1 MLNNLQCG
9 QIYTKIYK
17 FYKLYDG
24 LIWLKNSNKLYN
36 NVEIVERFD
45 KDYNIADIIIESNF
59 IPTIPPGDVVP
70 IVEKQ
75 FQQ

>member
-1 MLNNLQCG
+1 L
-9 QIYTKIYK
+9 
-17 FYKLYDG
+17 YKLYDG

-45 KDYNIADIIIESNF
+45 RDYNIADIIIESNL

-70 IVEKQ
+70 IVEKIVPTIIPESYNH
-75 FQQ
+75 FKGI